1 MSIQLYLLHMDCRSI
16 MKIQG
21 VHHTT
26 YFKPYKLCVG
36 SSIRN
41 VLTEHIALPR
51 VSGINHYSV
60 VRGVPRECTARTRCF
75 AKDFRQGGIIYSF
88 KEKYNRGKAITSL
101 QFLLEPSN
109 IVICTEANLG

>member
-1 MSIQLYLLHMDCRSI
+1 MSIQLCLLHMDRRVI

-75 AKDFRQGGIIYSF
+75 AKDFRQGGILYSF